1 MFCFDKSNNSM
12 TVNALNQLL
21 TEECVKNTCYR
32 KRPSV
37 TRSVRQ
43 EWTWWSDWP
52 CFFVVELW
60 RVTRQQTLRQRR
72 QRQQRYT
79 HACTQA
85 DIDTPTEWQT
95 DTDIN
100 TTTQWQTARQTETRT
115 DRQIQTD
122 SGGKWVCG
130 KRLDIGFF
138 CQRPGSYVWL
148 SWYRR
153 QFISGRKVH
162 EPWNGTKGATNSVIR
177 TTAFLARY

>member
-12 TVNALNQLL
+12 IVNARFEPTSWQKRVWK
-21 TEECVKNTCYR
+21 THADGYR

-52 CFFVVELW
+52 CLFVVELW

-79 HACTQA
+79 HAHAGGHRYTHRV
-85 DIDTPTEWQT
+85 T
-95 DTDIN
+95 DGHRYKHNHTV
-100 TTTQWQTARQTETRT
+100 T
-115 DRQIQTD
+115 DRQKHGQTD
-122 SGGKWVCG
+122 RYRQTVGVREK
-130 KRLDIGFF
+130 IGWEVFS
-138 CQRPGSYVWL
+138 CKRPGSYVWL

-162 EPWNGTKGATNSVIR
+162 DPWTGTKGATNSVIR
-177 TTAFLARY
+177 TTAFMARL